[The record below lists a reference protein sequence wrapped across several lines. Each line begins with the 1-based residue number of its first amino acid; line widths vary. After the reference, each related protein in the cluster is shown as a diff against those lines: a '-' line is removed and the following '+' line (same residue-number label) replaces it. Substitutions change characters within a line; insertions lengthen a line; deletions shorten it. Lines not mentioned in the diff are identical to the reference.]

1 MGIYKRGVVISGVVS
16 LTMGNSPFPFGD
28 GAVAHSQAFSQF
40 PLGQSQT
47 GAQGADQCP
56 GFHRVHGRFPLSIE
70 SIPQNAAAVTQ
81 RSGEVVF
88 SLLGGVLLLGDPLPG
103 ALGLV
108 GLCLIVGG
116 MVGGSL
122 SAGKQA

>member
-1 MGIYKRGVVISGVVS
+1 MCSRPA
-16 LTMGNSPFPFGD
+16 LPPNSALRNWLFW
-28 GAVAHSQAFSQF
+28 A
-40 PLGQSQT
+40 T
-47 GAQGADQCP
+47 DQVRRNP
-56 GFHRVHGRFPLSIE
+56 RQLALIE
-70 SIPQNAAAVTQ
+70 ATQ
-81 RSGEVVF
+81 SGEVVF

-122 SAGKQA
+122 SAGEQA

>member
-1 MGIYKRGVVISGVVS
+1 MGLPSAGQVIQSVGVALFSGVAAT
-16 LTMGNSPFPFGD
+16 LLFFWAT
-28 GAVAHSQAFSQF
+28 
-40 PLGQSQT
+40 
-47 GAQGADQCP
+47 DQVRRNP
-56 GFHRVHGRFPLSIE
+56 RQLALIE
-70 SIPQNAAAVTQ
+70 ATQ
-81 RSGEVVF
+81 SGEVVF

>member
-1 MGIYKRGVVISGVVS
+1 MTIF
-16 LTMGNSPFPFGD
+16 N
-28 GAVAHSQAFSQF
+28 
-40 PLGQSQT
+40 
-47 GAQGADQCP
+47 
-56 GFHRVHGRFPLSIE
+56 
-70 SIPQNAAAVTQ
+70 
-81 RSGEVVF
+81 VF

-103 ALGLV
+103 ALGLA